1 MTLFMHKGN
10 YVTVLFL
17 SGHSGGVKRNY
28 PPVLLNQLHV
38 VKSCADKC
46 AANTPLLFSVMI
58 QKKKNPQQYYQ
69 SKVGHNVP
77 AQKGSGLAINF
88 LWQLSWCLQAVLVY
102 TLNCRNLMKWLTT
115 IFLSKKYF
123 SSLKHMVLS
132 FKNLKIHGINN

>member
-1 MTLFMHKGN
+1 MWSKAEQTN
-10 YVTVLFL
+10 VLPIHLCFL
-17 SGHSGGVKRNY
+17 VWWFR
-28 PPVLLNQLHV
+28 
-38 VKSCADKC
+38 
-46 AANTPLLFSVMI
+46 
-58 QKKKNPQQYYQ
+58 KKKNPQQYYQ

-88 LWQLSWCLQAVLVY
+88 LWQLSWWLQAVLVY

-132 FKNLKIHGINN
+132 FKNSLGCINLNIHGINRKLKVFENKSEYFNIF